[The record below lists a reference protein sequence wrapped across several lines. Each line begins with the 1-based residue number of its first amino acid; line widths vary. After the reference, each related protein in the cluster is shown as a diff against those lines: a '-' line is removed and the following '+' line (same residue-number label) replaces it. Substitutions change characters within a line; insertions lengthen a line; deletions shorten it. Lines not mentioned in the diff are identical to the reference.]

1 MAPNIQD
8 KISGGSA
15 IITGL
20 SDMNEARD
28 ISIVLRAGALP
39 APVTIAEERTVGPS
53 LGRDSV
59 EAGKTSVF
67 WAFTVVFLFM
77 LWYYRASG
85 GIADLAMMINMF
97 LLLAILAMFQFTLT
111 MPGIAGMI
119 LTIGMAV
126 DANVLIFERIREE
139 LALGK
144 TVRAAIET
152 GFERATVTI
161 IDSNV
166 TTAIAGVV
174 LLVYGTGSIKGFA
187 LTLTVGI
194 IVNLFAAIFVTRLV
208 VRRLHRWPPTQEIE
222 CLMPKFF
229 AKTTIDFVSPALD
242 LSSAFPRSLSS
253 PASSPWAFA
262 AMNWSIDFRGGLDMQ
277 VRFAQPALR
286 RPGPQCPRGALNVGE
301 VKTISSLGQPDDTPD
316 PHEGRRK

>member
-1 MAPNIQD
+1 MIPEQAGKPVVTLQFTKDGGRTFARVTGANVNKRLGIILDDKVYMAPNIQD
-8 KISGGSA
+8 KISGGNA

-20 SDMNEARD
+20 TDMNEARD

-39 APVTIAEERTVGPS
+39 APVTIAEQRTVGPS

-59 EAGKTSVF
+59 KAGKTSVF
-67 WAFTVVFLFM
+67 WAFTIVFLFM

-144 TVRAAIET
+144 TVRASIET
-152 GFERATVTI
+152 GFGRHCYDHRLQRHHGHCWCRAPGLW
-161 IDSNV
+161 NR
-166 TTAIAGVV
+166 
-174 LLVYGTGSIKGFA
+174 F
-187 LTLTVGI
+187 
-194 IVNLFAAIFVTRLV
+194 
-208 VRRLHRWPPTQEIE
+208 RRGLRAEPHRGYH
-222 CLMPKFF
+222 
-229 AKTTIDFVSPALD
+229 
-242 LSSAFPRSLSS
+242 R
-253 PASSPWAFA
+253 
-262 AMNWSIDFRGGLDMQ
+262 
-277 VRFAQPALR
+277 
-286 RPGPQCPRGALNVGE
+286 
-301 VKTISSLGQPDDTPD
+301 
-316 PHEGRRK
+316 